1 MLVKSSHSA
10 NISGKTLNCKAP
22 RLCDHRQS
30 MTSYQSCHRAVCCIG
45 QLRPTLP
52 QERDFAMKT
61 PAVSAGCLQYKHSQ
75 GSRREVGWQWEQRGA
90 WKDWGTRD
98 TGKGRETSSGKEA
111 ETPPSCIEHY
121 KKHGCSPHDCGCVRG
136 SDCISE
142 MICSCKFQ
150 TGTCY
155 LFFPFFFAAL
165 ALPLSITSAH
175 KYNSALTTNWCT
187 NLIVKM

>member
-1 MLVKSSHSA
+1 MVMWSQTIHDLLPELPP
-10 NISGKTLNCKAP
+10 GC
-22 RLCDHRQS
+22 
-30 MTSYQSCHRAVCCIG
+30 VCCIG

-155 LFFPFFFAAL
+155 LFFPFFCCFGIA
-165 ALPLSITSAH
+165 S
-175 KYNSALTTNWCT
+175 KYYISS
-187 NLIVKM
+187 

>member
-1 MLVKSSHSA
+1 MLVKSSPSA

-22 RLCDHRQS
+22 WLCDHRQS

-98 TGKGRETSSGKEA
+98 TGKGREKSSGKEA

-155 LFFPFFFAAL
+155 LFFPFFL
-165 ALPLSITSAH
+165 LLWH
-175 KYNSALTTNWCT
+175 CL
-187 NLIVKM
+187 